1 MNFFNQL
8 LERLR
13 QWISDLKTFSWQ
25 TLVLLG
31 LFSWLVSMALEVDQ
45 GAKAIAAVGWIFIT
59 LGIGWALEEVKFEVL
74 GFTFYPSPWII
85 GAMLC
90 ALGYWL
96 SGGGASFYLTL
107 WPLLSAALAVV
118 PRFRKHHKDGL
129 NLINPTIPGDKVRK
143 DYAVDRQQLLLT
155 VLLGILLSCWFQFH
169 FLLQDWLA
177 EYPSLRSDNFNR
189 SGVVVNVST
198 DNPPVS
204 RGFQLLSVLEPVLN
218 QKFSSYTWAQT
229 EQWLASLQNQLPTL
243 QSELLVALPSGR
255 RAEDNLWNLQAQ
267 VLPSE
272 PEYTVSFRQFW
283 QGPGASPMGY
293 FEQRVCRISEAPI
306 IQIPGATQFSTQVA
320 CQPGVDRVPIGTTT
334 GATNRE
340 PG

>member
-1 MNFFNQL
+1 MNFLNQL

-13 QWISDLKTFSWQ
+13 QWIGGLKTFSWQ

-31 LFSWLVSMALEVDQ
+31 LFSWLVSMALEADQ
-45 GAKAIAAVGWIFIT
+45 GAKAIAALGWVFIT
-59 LGIGWALEEVKFEVL
+59 LGIGWALKEVKFEVL

-96 SGGGASFYLTL
+96 SGGGASLYLTL

-118 PRFRKHHKDGL
+118 PRFLKYRKNSLDL
-129 NLINPTIPGDKVRK
+129 VNPFAPEPKK
-143 DYAVDRQQLLLT
+143 YAGDRQQLLLT

-169 FLLQDWLA
+169 FLLQNWLA
-177 EYPSLRSDNFNR
+177 AYPSLQSDDFSR

-218 QKFSSYTWAQT
+218 QKFASYTWAQT
-229 EQWLASLQNQLPTL
+229 EQWLASLQNQLPAL
-243 QSELLVALPSGR
+243 QSELLVALPTGR
-255 RAEDNLWNLQAQ
+255 RAEDDLWNLQAQ

-306 IQIPGATQFSTQVA
+306 IQIPGASQFSTQVA

-340 PG
+340 PS